1 MRKDKQKVIGEPMS
15 DEQVAAFLGARPYA
29 DESVEQHILTR
40 AYRGLRIED
49 FERFLM
55 MFKAEGYDI
64 NATDREGKTFLDTV
78 RQHSRGE
85 EYVAA
90 LEAAGAR

>member
-15 DEQVAAFLGARPYA
+15 DEQVAAFLNARPYA

-49 FERFLM
+49 FERFLV
-55 MFKAEGYDI
+55 MFKAQGYDL

-78 RQHSRGE
+78 REHGRGQ

>member
-15 DEQVAAFLGARPYA
+15 DEQIAAFLNAQPYA

-49 FERFLM
+49 FERFLG
-55 MFKAEGYDI
+55 MFKAEGYDL
-64 NATDREGKTFLDTV
+64 NAVDREGRTFLDTV
-78 RQHSRGE
+78 RQHARGE